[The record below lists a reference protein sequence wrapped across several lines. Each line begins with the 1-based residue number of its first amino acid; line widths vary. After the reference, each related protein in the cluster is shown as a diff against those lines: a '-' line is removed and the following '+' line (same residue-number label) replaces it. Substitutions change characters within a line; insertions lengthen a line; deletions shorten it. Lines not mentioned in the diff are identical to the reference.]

1 MTMDQDEIRITTQK
15 QALKRARDL
24 AAAYKPDGALAS
36 DQLIAER
43 REDAARD
50 DDGTEAS
57 DG

>member
-1 MTMDQDEIRITTQK
+1 MDQDEIRITTQK